1 MFDTFP
7 QLETQNLI
15 LRQIKSS
22 DAEAIFSFFSD
33 PLVLQYHDAEP
44 FRNTERALR
53 LINTWNDRFVT
64 RQGIR
69 WGIARKSENII
80 IGTCGYRLWGKPM
93 FCAELGYELSKSEWR
108 KGIMTEAL
116 LSIIRFAFE
125 RMELNRIEATVM
137 LDNTASLNLL
147 SKLGFTEEGILRD
160 FGYWKFEFHD
170 LKLFSLLKRDLIS
183 TSV

>member
-7 QLETQNLI
+7 QFETQNLI

-22 DAEAIFSFFSD
+22 DAEAIFGFFSD
-33 PLVLQYHDAEP
+33 QEVLQYHDAEP
-44 FRNTERALR
+44 FRNIERAER
-53 LINTWNDRFVT
+53 LINTWEDRFLT

-69 WGIARKSENII
+69 WGIAKKNENVI

-93 FCAELGYELSKSEWR
+93 FCAELGYELSKPYWR
-108 KGIMTEAL
+108 QGIMTEAVL
-116 LSIIRFAFE
+116 RIIRFAFE

-137 LDNTASLNLL
+137 LENTASINLL

-170 LKLFSLLKRDLIS
+170 LKLFSLLKKDKVNYLY
-183 TSV
+183 

>member
-7 QLETQNLI
+7 VLETQNLI

-22 DAEAIFSFFSD
+22 DAEAIFAFFSD
-33 PLVLQYHDAEP
+33 PEVLLYHDAEP
-44 FRNTERALR
+44 FRNVERAIR
-53 LINTWNDRFVT
+53 LINTWNDRFLS

-69 WGIARKSENII
+69 WGIAKKNENII

-93 FCAELGYELSKSEWR
+93 FCAELGYELSKPEWR
-108 KGIMTEAL
+108 QGIMTEAL
-116 LSIIRFAFE
+116 IGIIKFGFE
-125 RMELNRIEATVM
+125 HMELNRIEATVM
-137 LDNTASLNLL
+137 LENTASMNLL

-170 LKLFSLLKRDLIS
+170 LKLFSLLKRDK
-183 TSV
+183 VNYF